1 MRWNRIS
8 YCCLWIALIADC
20 LCQDD
25 TLELHAFEYLRRFE
39 RELLPGQCPGRI
51 IQQSSLKPYPEP
63 CMYPNRP
70 GDVDLKRKP
79 AETAF
84 KMVVDN
90 PEQLM
95 DKLGLC
101 DAKAAH
107 YFGLLA
113 NGDCV
118 SNEIAGKVSFSSRNL
133 VLLNMDHYRPRVKT
147 LHPSA
152 GLGIPDEYTHY
163 FINSY
168 YTRAIAIGTEEVIL
182 VVLSFKS
189 QQEARLARQ
198 EYYSKDLSTLILN
211 FAMTVNQPTKIKVVR
226 LSTADKVFETK
237 VFRSGFATFEAAQY
251 VEEAENH
258 MDRIRKELDQGVRHS
273 HLKYSF
279 KAYEVGPMMPI
290 ANEQKSGAWKQ
301 IALVQVRAKR
311 MYNSNKRYRK
321 FCRSTNDY
329 RKYCLLENQTLKEL
343 KKTITRVHTMRRDW
357 LDKPYEYQIEYI
369 NNTKKNLKLWND
381 RLRLVSK
388 QLRKII
394 KKTKTKTLQSNTRLV
409 LKS

>member
-1 MRWNRIS
+1 
-8 YCCLWIALIADC
+8 
-20 LCQDD
+20 
-25 TLELHAFEYLRRFE
+25 
-39 RELLPGQCPGRI
+39 
-51 IQQSSLKPYPEP
+51 
-63 CMYPNRP
+63 MYPNRP

-168 YTRAIAIGTEEVIL
+168 YTRAIDQKRA
-182 VVLSFKS
+182 
-189 QQEARLARQ
+189 
-198 EYYSKDLSTLILN
+198 
-211 FAMTVNQPTKIKVVR
+211 
-226 LSTADKVFETK
+226 
-237 VFRSGFATFEAAQY
+237 RSGVALTS
-251 VEEAENH
+251 VT
-258 MDRIRKELDQGVRHS
+258 D
-273 HLKYSF
+273 
-279 KAYEVGPMMPI
+279 
-290 ANEQKSGAWKQ
+290 EQKSGAWKQ